1 MRARRGLTL
10 LEVVVA
16 IAVLAIGLVA
26 LERLVGRC
34 VATIA
39 DDARLTRGMLAA
51 RALLAEAALV
61 APAPGFDEGERDGLR
76 FTREVRP
83 TAHPALREVRV
94 RVGDGPRD
102 RTACELVEVIR
113 VPAS

>member
-1 MRARRGLTL
+1 MRRRRGLTL

-16 IAVLAIGLVA
+16 IAVLSIGMVA
-26 LERLVGRC
+26 LQRLLGRS

-39 DDARLTRGMLAA
+39 DDVRLTRAMLAA
-51 RALLAEAALV
+51 RALLAEAAL
-61 APAPGFDEGERDGLR
+61 APPEPGFDEGERGGLR

-83 TAHPALREVRV
+83 TPHPALREVRV
-94 RVGDGPRD
+94 RVGEGPRD
-102 RTACELVEVIR
+102 PAACELVEVIR